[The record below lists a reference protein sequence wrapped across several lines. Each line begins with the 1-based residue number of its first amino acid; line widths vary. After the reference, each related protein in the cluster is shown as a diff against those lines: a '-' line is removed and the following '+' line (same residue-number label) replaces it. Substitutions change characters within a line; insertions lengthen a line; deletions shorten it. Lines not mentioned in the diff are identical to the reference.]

1 MKDNFP
7 VYKAITERRTIRC
20 FKQDKIPK
28 RVLEKLI
35 NAARL
40 APSGA
45 NLQPLEYIIVNDEN
59 KLNEV
64 FENVKW
70 AGYIAP
76 KGNPKEG
83 ERPTAY
89 IIVLVDKNN
98 NTTTASYDVGAA
110 VENILLTAWEEGIG
124 SCWMGSINRDNLR
137 KIFNVPNDF
146 TIDSVIALGYKG
158 ESPVVE
164 EYKGSVKYWKDD
176 NNVLHVPK
184 RNLKDILY
192 WNKFQK

>member
-20 FKQDKIPK
+20 FKQDKIPE

-124 SCWMGSINRDNLR
+124 ACWMGSINRDNLR

>member
-20 FKQDKIPK
+20 FKQDKIPE